1 MSTLKQA
8 FELFWPREIR
18 RSLVENKIEIFSE
31 EATSALVNFHAGPV
45 AFGDVGFCRGRKTG
59 EPAEK
64 NPRST
69 VRTSNKLIT
78 LEKNPGHIGGGQEP

>member
-31 EATSALVNFHAGPV
+31 EATSALVNFHAGPL
-45 AFGDVGFCRGRKTG
+45 AFGELDFVEGGKPENPRRKTLG
-59 EPAEK
+59 A
-64 NPRST
+64 R
-69 VRTSNKLIT
+69 
-78 LEKNPGHIGGGQEP
+78 